1 MERPPHHG
9 LSLLISNILYDKFFN
24 IHLSSYSY
32 YITFLQYVQHIS
44 TVCRYLYSFHWINFS
59 DKNFLKSETIV
70 FPHLKISP
78 IALRFYSQTSIIL
91 LPVLLRSTL
100 TANFWPVWRIPKG
113 IGKEPND
120 PESLFKLESETWFWT
135 TILISKELF

>member
-1 MERPPHHG
+1 M
-9 LSLLISNILYDKFFN
+9 
-24 IHLSSYSY
+24 
-32 YITFLQYVQHIS
+32 QYVQHIS

-120 PESLFKLESETWFWT
+120 PESLFKLWFRNL
-135 TILISKELF
+135 ILNNNIDSRGTVLAVKGRQKFSSFSDLLLIQHGHFPPLLCFMVFC